1 MRRRADV
8 PPHNPAGA
16 QLDLPDRL
24 RLAATRLEAMPPEL
38 ASSLS
43 VTVSSNGR
51 AEADLRALALTVSA
65 PLGLEAQ
72 VDAGED
78 AITVTFRRP
87 IQRRR

>member
-1 MRRRADV
+1 
-8 PPHNPAGA
+8 
-16 QLDLPDRL
+16 
-24 RLAATRLEAMPPEL
+24 
-38 ASSLS
+38 
-43 VTVSSNGR
+43 VTIGSDGR
-51 AEADLRALALTVSA
+51 AEADLRALALTASA